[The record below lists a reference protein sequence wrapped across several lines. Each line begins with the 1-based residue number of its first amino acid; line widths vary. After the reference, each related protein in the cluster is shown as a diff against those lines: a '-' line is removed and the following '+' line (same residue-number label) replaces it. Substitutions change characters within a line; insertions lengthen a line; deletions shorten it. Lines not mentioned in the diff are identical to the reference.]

1 MKGKRNFWNG
11 SKLYTTEL
19 TWQNVNKAA
28 EGLYE
33 CRYNGPLHNMTVAR
47 YRLIVHGIST
57 S

>member
-47 YRLIVHGIST
+47 YRLIVHGI
-57 S
+57 